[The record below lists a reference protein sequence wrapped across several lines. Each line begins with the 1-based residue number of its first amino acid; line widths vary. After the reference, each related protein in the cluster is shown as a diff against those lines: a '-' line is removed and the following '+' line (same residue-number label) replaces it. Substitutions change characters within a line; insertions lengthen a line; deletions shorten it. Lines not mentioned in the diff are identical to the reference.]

1 MTADDEAVRM
11 AKTLLRKAVRLR
23 RAARDARARTADDLR
38 RVDQLRRRTD
48 DRPPAVVAGYLS
60 DGDEPGT
67 LPLIGWLAACST
79 EVLLPV
85 LTDGDGGLR
94 SEPAWATY
102 GGPDALRAGWHGIL
116 EPTGPMLTGAAVRRV
131 ELIICAGLAAT
142 TAGDR
147 LGRGGGWYDRVL
159 STIAAPAWVLL
170 NDDEVLAA
178 VPTAHWDRPV
188 DGIVTPTRFV
198 ACG

>member
-1 MTADDEAVRM
+1 MTADDDAVRV

-23 RAARDARARTADDLR
+23 RAARDPQVRIADDLR

-67 LPLIGWLAACST
+67 LPLVGWLAACGT
-79 EVLLPV
+79 EVMLPV
-85 LTDGDGGLR
+85 LTDADGELR
-94 SEPAWATY
+94 REPAWATY

-116 EPTGPMLTGAAVRRV
+116 EPTAPPVAAAALRRV

-142 TAGDR
+142 ATGDR

-178 VPTAHWDRPV
+178 VPTAGWDRPV
-188 DGIVTPTRFV
+188 DGIVTPTRFL